1 MRIALTGAT
10 GFLGRYLLAQF
21 AAEQHTVRAWRRPE
35 SKLGG
40 LEHVERH
47 IEWVDGGTL
56 GNFEACRELA
66 RGCDV
71 LVHAALARM
80 DFTTFNF
87 GAAMALHNFAASM
100 QLFEAAKAA
109 GAERIVFISSCAVYG
124 KILEARPLDETHP
137 LWPDSHYGAHKAA
150 VEAFVHS
157 YALHEKCTICA
168 LRPTAIYGLAY
179 PIEKSKWYDL
189 VAGVVRNEPVECT
202 RGSKHVHAADVARA
216 TSLLVHAEAE
226 RVAGESFNCVD
237 QYISEYD
244 VAKRAHAMAGGHG
257 EVLGEPLRPKNQIET
272 GKLRSLG
279 FEFGGQEML
288 DKTIREM
295 IAVAKLAGGAVV

>member
-47 IEWVDGGTL
+47 MEWVGGGTL
-56 GNFEACRELA
+56 GSFEACRDLTQ
-66 RGCDV
+66 GCDV
-71 LVHAALARM
+71 LVHAALARL

-109 GAERIVFISSCAVYG
+109 GVKRIVFISSCAVYG
-124 KILEARPLDETHP
+124 KILDGHPLDESHP

-168 LRPTAIYGLAY
+168 LRPTAIYGLGY
-179 PIEKSKWYDL
+179 PVEQSKWYEL
-189 VAGVVRNEPVECT
+189 VAGVVRGEPVQCG

-216 TSLLVHAEAE
+216 TSLLIHADAE

-237 QYISEYD
+237 MYISEYD
-244 VAKRAHAMAGGHG
+244 VATQAHAMTGGHG
-257 EVLGEPLRPKNQIET
+257 EIHGEPLRPKNQIET

-288 DKTIREM
+288 DKTIREL
-295 IAVAKLAGGAVV
+295 IAVAKLSGGAVI

>member
-35 SKLGG
+35 SNLGG

-47 IEWVDGGTL
+47 LEWVGGAAL
-56 GNFEACRELA
+56 GNFESCRELVK
-66 RGCDV
+66 GCDV
-71 LVHAALARM
+71 LVHAALARL

-87 GAAMALHNFAASM
+87 GAAMALSNFAASM

-109 GAERIVFISSCAVYG
+109 GAKRIVFISSCAVYG
-124 KILEARPLDETHP
+124 KILAGAPLDETHP
-137 LWPDSHYGAHKAA
+137 LWPDTHYGAHKAA

-157 YALHEKCTICA
+157 YAQAEKCTICA

-179 PIEKSKWYDL
+179 PVEKSKWYDL
-189 VAGVVRNEPVECT
+189 VSGVVRNEVVSCS

-216 TSLLVHAEAE
+216 TSLLIHADAD
-226 RVAGESFNCVD
+226 RVAGEAFNCVD
-237 QYISEYD
+237 LYISEYD
-244 VAKRAHAMAGGHG
+244 VAHRAKAAAGGHG
-257 EVLGEPLRPKNQIET
+257 EIIGEPMRPKNQIET
-272 GKLRSLG
+272 GKLRALG
-279 FEFGGQEML
+279 FEFGGQDLL
-288 DKTIREM
+288 DKTIRDM
-295 IAVAKLAGGAVV
+295 IGVARISGGAVT